1 MDRRFEPLNKFS
13 IGVPYDYEHH
23 TQIGRA
29 VNRLVGAEG
38 VNFVHENL
46 IDDNFTKTTDRLVAG
61 KPYEV
66 LLFFVKSRAS
76 SEACVEFLLSQRALL
91 VGAQG
96 LLLVQSLA
104 SWQFPVDSWVHSLD
118 VKANLFPA
126 EVVSETGR
134 GKKKTGFVYQTPFAS
149 CDKKGFWSFGTSD
162 FVDDLGLLGHEEK
175 DYILCVRE
183 LA

>member
-1 MDRRFEPLNKFS
+1 MDRRFEPRNEFS
-13 IGVPYDYEHH
+13 IGVPSDYQHG
-23 TQIGRA
+23 TQIETSVR
-29 VNRLVGAEG
+29 RLVESG
-38 VNFVHENL
+38 VVESVGKNLTDRNFSDV
-46 IDDNFTKTTDRLVAG
+46 TARLVAG
-61 KPYEV
+61 KPYKV
-66 LLFFVKSRAS
+66 NLFLVESIAS
-76 SEACVEFLLSQRALL
+76 SEACLKFLKSIGALR

-104 SWQFPVDSWVHSLD
+104 PQEFPYDSCVYSFD
-118 VKANLFPA
+118 EKAKLFPEKVVA
-126 EVVSETGR
+126 EIGR
-134 GKKKTGFVYQTPFAS
+134 GRKKAGFVYQTPFAS